1 VATGGGAGFGPV
13 LGAPSSGGGGS
24 GTVTSVAAGD
34 PSIVIGGTPTVAPT
48 VTTRGTFAQAV
59 ATTNVA
65 ALTGIVVIDGYT
77 PSAGDVV
84 LLVNQSTASQ
94 NGLWTVAS
102 GAWTRP
108 ANFATT
114 STVLGLQVFVVNTGS
129 YAAGGGVQSDTIWGL
144 NAPQAGLTID
154 TSSQTWNRIATQ
166 SLVSLPVQ
174 TTSVNVTDRQIVRF
188 DTTSGPLTA
197 TLLAPYSGAQNVLKI
212 VAGTNTL
219 TIAANA
225 GAHFNT
231 TTGPTTLVLSNINEE
246 VWIQYYPAQS
256 VWIVLAHSLEGVAL
270 LSSPAFINVPTA
282 PTAAPLTNSTQLATT
297 AYTDL
302 AVGVETS
309 RAETAEALLAP
320 LTAIDESQIA
330 AELYLSSTFR

>member
-154 TSSQTWNRIATQ
+154 TSSQTWNRIAT
-166 SLVSLPVQ
+166 
-174 TTSVNVTDRQIVRF
+174 RF
-188 DTTSGPLTA
+188 PCRSTA
-197 TLLAPYSGAQNVLKI
+197 EIRSRSHIDLRTAYSKRFST
-212 VAGTNTL
+212 VAGGTPNR
-219 TIAANA
+219 
-225 GAHFNT
+225 
-231 TTGPTTLVLSNINEE
+231 
-246 VWIQYYPAQS
+246 S
-256 VWIVLAHSLEGVAL
+256 V
-270 LSSPAFINVPTA
+270 SSRC
-282 PTAAPLTNSTQLATT
+282 
-297 AYTDL
+297 
-302 AVGVETS
+302 TS
-309 RAETAEALLAP
+309 CFSSWLP
-320 LTAIDESQIA
+320 IDEMR
-330 AELYLSSTFR
+330 L